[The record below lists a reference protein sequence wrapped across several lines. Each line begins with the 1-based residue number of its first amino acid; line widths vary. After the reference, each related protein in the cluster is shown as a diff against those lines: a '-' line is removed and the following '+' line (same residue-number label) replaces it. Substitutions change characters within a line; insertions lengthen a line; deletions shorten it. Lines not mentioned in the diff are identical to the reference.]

1 MSLLFCGLPRLS
13 LMFKTPLTPSTEML
27 PADAMLTIVDGPVAG
42 SALGGIV
49 MVRSTLALVDPEG
62 SVTLAVNVLFVLLVV
77 VGGDEGL
84 LASGAVDV
92 VSLGVV
98 VA

>member
-1 MSLLFCGLPRLS
+1 
-13 LMFKTPLTPSTEML
+13 MFKTPLIPSTEMF
-27 PADAMLTIVDGPVAG
+27 PADSMLTIVDGPAVG
-42 SALGGIV
+42 SVLGGIA

-62 SVTLAVNVLFVLLVV
+62 SVTLAVNVLFVSAGAV

-84 LASGAVDV
+84 LVSGAVDV
-92 VSLGVV
+92 VLLGVA